1 MLMKD
6 KTASS
11 IKRKVQTAKQQVDRN
26 FSNADKAL
34 SFAADE
40 ASAAAQDVRDLR
52 ADFEAAKVREG
63 STSTDLVIA
72 GDALDK
78 ASDKQAQVVELIA
91 EFEANLDTLLNA

>member
-1 MLMKD
+1 MLMRD

-11 IKRKVQTAKQQVDRN
+11 IKRKVQVAKQRVDRD

-34 SFAADE
+34 NFAADE

-52 ADFEAAKVREG
+52 ADFEAAKIREG
-63 STSTDLVIA
+63 TANTDFVDA
-72 GDALDK
+72 GDKLDN

-91 EFEANLDTLLNA
+91 EFEAELDILLNA